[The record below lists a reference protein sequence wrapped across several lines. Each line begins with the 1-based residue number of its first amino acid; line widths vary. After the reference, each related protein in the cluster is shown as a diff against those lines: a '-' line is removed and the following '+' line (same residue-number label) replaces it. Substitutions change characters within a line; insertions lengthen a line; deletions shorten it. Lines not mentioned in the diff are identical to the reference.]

1 MTTRTPT
8 EPLARETDGF
18 VHVVLGVLAELR
30 RLDACLPPATDAP
43 PRADDDD
50 PATLAVLGL
59 VSLRRTLERW
69 IEIAAREAPD
79 APPPRTPRAAPREIA
94 R

>member
-1 MTTRTPT
+1 MTTATRT
-8 EPLARETDGF
+8 EPLAHETDGF
-18 VHVVLGVLAELR
+18 VHVVLGLLAELR
-30 RLDACLPPATDAP
+30 RIDAVLPPATDAP
-43 PRADDDD
+43 APSADDD

-69 IEIAAREAPD
+69 VEIAGRDVADPA
-79 APPPRTPRAAPREIA
+79 PPRTPRTAPREIA